1 MRDGTIAAPTAV
13 INSPHPICAAC
24 LYGKAKRRPHN
35 HHTGSITHNCHRP
48 GDGVSADQLEAGTPG
63 IVATTKGLPTNMT
76 YKFCNFW
83 IDHYSKFIFVTMH
96 PSKEG
101 KEMINSKQA
110 FEAYC
115 RQHGVNVRS
124 IRADNGIYSS
134 AAFRDSCSQASQQ
147 LTYCGV
153 GSHWQNGLAERAIGS
168 IQATAR
174 TILLHAMSKWPT
186 IITAAFRPF
195 AIAHSVHL
203 YNISSRQGL
212 HKSPWELFTG
222 TPPSKH
228 PSDSRIFGCPAFVL
242 NKSSQDNPSAAK
254 KWTSRC
260 WQGVYVGFSPMHAST
275 VALIYNP
282 STKHVTPQF
291 HVTYDEDF
299 STVTLSDPIALET
312 WLAQLFNS
320 TSTWK
325 FVDCHGDEA
334 PYLFDNDETNPASKT
349 TACLAGHLDAPGS
362 TRRAIYR
369 PVPCSAAFRHWKAT
383 NNIAADVYH
392 CRPISHE
399 IPSVALTCTPHPP
412 ADDSTTG
419 WLPREF
425 EPSSTT
431 TTTPSTTPHDEEPL
445 PAPNSTQQPTA
456 TPTIDPDLF
465 AGIITLSEGARNL
478 LTPQVFQATLSDNDT
493 LNQSEMLQ
501 ATDAAQFLAAQIPE
515 ITGQQ
520 EKGVF
525 TYHRMSKLPPRAR
538 LLNAIWSYKRK
549 RSPTGALLK
558 HKSRLCT
565 DRSQQCAGIDYTDT
579 YAPVVSWGTVRLV
592 LALAAMLNLHSR
604 QLDFTQAFT
613 QSPID
618 TDVFM

>member
-1 MRDGTIAAPTAV
+1 MSTSEQAAIIEPPLAANTSTTSPTSSPRRKKRRPSVHSRRSVQPPIDPPPVIATHFPPLFPIATPQTLPGSTGLAALQAALPSPPFPSTALQLILDTGASVSVSPNKEDFIGSIRPVQSTTLKGIASGLSVSGTGTVKYTCRDDRGEPLHITIPDTLYVPTCPVRLICPRQLLAAFKQPATCEITTTSITITTNTQTLTVPYDATSRLPILWTSEYPQAYLNLSTAKDSQSPSSPLFTTGNLTPAQIIKLKWHNRLNHVSFDQLTKWMRDGTIAAPAAV
-13 INSPHPICAAC
+13 INCPHPICAAC
-24 LYGKAKRRPHN
+24 LYGKAKRRPHKN
-35 HHTGSITHNCHRP
+35 HTGSITHNCNRP
-48 GDGVSADQLEAGTPG
+48 GDGVSADQLEAGNPG
-63 IVATTKGLPTNMT
+63 IVATTKGLPTNLT

-83 IDHYSKFIFVTMH
+83 IDHFSKLIFVTMH

-101 KEMINSKQA
+101 KEMIKSNQA
-110 FEAYC
+110 FETYC
-115 RQHGVNVRS
+115 RQHGVNIRS

-153 GSHWQNGLAERAIGS
+153 GSHWQNGLAERAIGN

-186 IITAAFRPF
+186 IITEAFWPF

-312 WLAQLFNS
+312 RLAQLFNS
-320 TSTWK
+320 SSTWK
-325 FVDCHGDEA
+325 FVDCHGD
-334 PYLFDNDETNPASKT
+334 
-349 TACLAGHLDAPGS
+349 
-362 TRRAIYR
+362 
-369 PVPCSAAFRHWKAT
+369 
-383 NNIAADVYH
+383 
-392 CRPISHE
+392 
-399 IPSVALTCTPHPP
+399 
-412 ADDSTTG
+412 
-419 WLPREF
+419 
-425 EPSSTT
+425 
-431 TTTPSTTPHDEEPL
+431 
-445 PAPNSTQQPTA
+445 
-456 TPTIDPDLF
+456 
-465 AGIITLSEGARNL
+465 
-478 LTPQVFQATLSDNDT
+478 
-493 LNQSEMLQ
+493 
-501 ATDAAQFLAAQIPE
+501 
-515 ITGQQ
+515 
-520 EKGVF
+520 
-525 TYHRMSKLPPRAR
+525 
-538 LLNAIWSYKRK
+538 
-549 RSPTGALLK
+549 
-558 HKSRLCT
+558 
-565 DRSQQCAGIDYTDT
+565 
-579 YAPVVSWGTVRLV
+579 
-592 LALAAMLNLHSR
+592 
-604 QLDFTQAFT
+604 
-613 QSPID
+613 
-618 TDVFM
+618 